1 MNQTTTIHS
10 QTVIA
15 DMELYG
21 VSSVS
26 TKYDNTARKARYD
39 ACIRMFRTKVTT
51 FCGSNV
57 YDFVIR

>member
-15 DMELYG
+15 DMEVYG

-39 ACIRMFRTKVTT
+39 ACIRICLTKVTT
-51 FCGSNV
+51 FYGSNMYV
-57 YDFVIR
+57 FIVH